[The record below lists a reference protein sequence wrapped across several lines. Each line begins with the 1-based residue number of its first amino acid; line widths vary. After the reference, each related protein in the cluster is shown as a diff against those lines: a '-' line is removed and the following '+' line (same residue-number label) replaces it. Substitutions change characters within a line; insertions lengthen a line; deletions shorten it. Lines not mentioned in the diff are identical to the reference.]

1 MIKCI
6 VVDDE
11 PFALD
16 LIKGY
21 VTKTPYLELGGDF
34 SNPFKALTFLLQ
46 NSVDLVFLDIN
57 MPELSGIQLL
67 KSLPNRP
74 LVVFTTAY
82 PEFGAESYEYD
93 AIDYLLKPVKYERF
107 LKAAN
112 KALEFS
118 GHGQAPLTDHSEKF
132 TESDKPEYIFLKS
145 GTQVNKVR
153 TDQILY
159 IEGAGNYMT
168 FFTREKKIMT
178 LLSMTEV
185 TEMLP
190 ADQFVRVHKSYIVNK
205 DSIEV
210 IEKHRL
216 RINKQFIPI
225 GITYRGK
232 DLKFK

>member
-1 MIKCI
+1 M

-16 LIKGY
+16 LILGY
-21 VTKTPYLELGGDF
+21 VSRTPFLELSGAF
-34 SNPFKALTFLLQ
+34 SNPFKALTALLN

-67 KSLPNRP
+67 KSLPTRP
-74 LVVFTTAY
+74 MVVFTTAY
-82 PEFGAESYEYD
+82 SEFGAESYEFD

-107 LKAAN
+107 LKAVS
-112 KALEFS
+112 KAMEHS
-118 GHGQAPLTDHSEKF
+118 GHGILQQ
-132 TESDKPEYIFLKS
+132 PEIPENLPVVDNPPFILIKS
-145 GTQVNKVR
+145 GTRVNKVR

-168 FFTREKKIMT
+168 FHTREKNIMA

-185 TEMLP
+185 LEMLP
-190 ADQFVRVHKSYIVNK
+190 AGRFVRIHKSFVVNK
-205 DSIEV
+205 DCIDV
-210 IEKHRL
+210 IEKHRVI
-216 RINKQFIPI
+216 INRQSIPI
-225 GITYRGK
+225 GVTYRSM